1 MGRVRCPAHHDGRL
15 WDPGRLA
22 LTVSSGGDVVDMR
35 LVGGDGYLKANR
47 AYWATE
53 GMPARVAAL
62 LANRWV
68 KFPAATT
75 PGTSQFIGWTGS
87 RHPASRRLVAQ
98 PHGGPPTCSS
108 PHPQSHTPGCSLE
121 RDSPVRASEPTL
133 CDVRSRS
140 GVRCRA
146 WPARATGPSRC
157 SEAALRAAGQD
168 ARRGART
175 WAGLSWFGI
184 CADTSELTDD
194 AAKPA
199 IEHD

>member
-98 PHGGPPTCSS
+98 PQGWPPTCSS
-108 PHPQSHTPGCSLE
+108 PQSAVTYAGLLAGAGLSRPSERADAVRCALAVWGPLPCVACSSNRTVE
-121 RDSPVRASEPTL
+121 VQ
-133 CDVRSRS
+133 RS
-140 GVRCRA
+140 GSSSR
-146 WPARATGPSRC
+146 WPRRSSRC
-157 SEAALRAAGQD
+157 SNLGRPVVVWHLR
-168 ARRGART
+168 RYER
-175 WAGLSWFGI
+175 
-184 CADTSELTDD
+184 ADR
-194 AAKPA
+194 
-199 IEHD
+199 